1 MTDQSVRIIEA
12 ALRLYMK
19 KPPHQV
25 SVEEIAREAKVS
37 KSLIFYHFENKQRL
51 LEEAVM
57 YAFKKMLEEFNP
69 RSVEE
74 FIDYGLNFIAQRRE
88 FIEFMTYALSQVKVE
103 RFESLFD
110 EVLEKLASLFE
121 DYPHPRETAIAL
133 MAMLD
138 GLALY
143 SLYFDLG
150 DLEKYREI
158 ALSFA
163 KCGRLRV

>member
-19 KPPHQV
+19 KPPHEV
-25 SVEEIAREAKVS
+25 SIEEIAREAKVS
-37 KSLIFYHFENKQRL
+37 KSLIFYHFESKQKL

-57 YAFKKMLEEFNP
+57 HAFRKMMEEFNP

-74 FIDYGLNFIAQRRE
+74 VVDYGIGFIAERRE
-88 FIEFMTYALSQVKVE
+88 FIEFMMYALSQVRIEELE
-103 RFESLFD
+103 RMFGEA
-110 EVLEKLASLFE
+110 LEKVASLFE
-121 DYPHPRETAIAL
+121 GCRHPRETAIAL

-138 GLALY
+138 GLSIY

-150 DLEKYREI
+150 KLEKYREI
-158 ALSFA
+158 AMEFVES
-163 KCGRLRV
+163 RRVRA